1 MTPAT
6 EVILNVYDVSSP
18 AEPTLIPTVNS
29 WIGMGGLGVFHT
41 GVEIR
46 GVEYCFG
53 GHAEPGTGV
62 FDIPPRSAP
71 DARFRQAIV
80 VGTSTLDARAMR
92 RVLDR
97 FSDAWLGSSYNLLTR
112 NCNHFA
118 DALCLELTG
127 ARIPGWIN
135 RLAFIGSKFSSF
147 LPAELTNPGAA
158 PVTAAAAGVA
168 PSSQQQL
175 PRAPSGPP
183 LTGEERR
190 AAAEKAAVAAEVRAA
205 AMAANVTFDDP
216 DHDFEVSN
224 VRYGEQT

>member
-1 MTPAT
+1 MMPETSI
-6 EVILNVYDVSSP
+6 VLNVYDVSTP
-18 AEPTLIPTVNS
+18 ADPALIPSINS

-62 FDIPPRSAP
+62 FEIPPRSAP

-80 VGTSTLDARAMR
+80 IGSSRLDSRAMQ
-92 RVLDR
+92 RVLDG
-97 FSDAWLGSSYNLLTR
+97 FSDAWAGSSYNLLTR

-135 RLAFIGSKFSSF
+135 RLALIGSKFSSF

-158 PVTAAAAGVA
+158 PVTAAAAGA
-168 PSSQQQL
+168 ALPPP

-183 LTGEERR
+183 LTVEERR
-190 AAAEKAAVAAEVRAA
+190 AAAEKAAIAAEVRAA

-216 DHDFEVSN
+216 DHDFTVSN
-224 VRYGEQT
+224 VRYEERT